1 MAAKQT
7 QGRATLTRLS
17 TNRCGYNFADAV
29 EQDLRVARFLQ
40 LEEHFSTP
48 MQIENTSP
56 TEFRKLFLAS
66 HGEYLGRSIL
76 DGLADLDESRLRLML
91 HRR

>member
-1 MAAKQT
+1 
-7 QGRATLTRLS
+7 
-17 TNRCGYNFADAV
+17 
-29 EQDLRVARFLQ
+29 
-40 LEEHFSTP
+40 